1 MQRAYKFEDPHAIL
15 GPEKRKNERE
25 PVEEKEETAGSQP
38 CKRKRLPE
46 VLKAP
51 KPSPAK
57 TDSCNLVHNRTQDRT
72 KERENCTVLDLGI
85 SKDRE

>member
-1 MQRAYKFEDPHAIL
+1 MQRAYKSEDPHAIL
-15 GPEKRKNERE
+15 GPF
-25 PVEEKEETAGSQP
+25 KEETAGSQP
-38 CKRKRLPE
+38 CKRKRLTE

-57 TDSCNLVHNRTQDRT
+57 TDSCNPFHNRTQDRT